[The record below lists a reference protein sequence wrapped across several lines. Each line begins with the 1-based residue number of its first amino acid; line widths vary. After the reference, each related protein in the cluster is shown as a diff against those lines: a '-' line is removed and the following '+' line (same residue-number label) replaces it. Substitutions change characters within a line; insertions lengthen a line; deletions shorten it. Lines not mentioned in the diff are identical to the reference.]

1 MENAVLKAGETQV
14 HLQETKQQLDTV
26 MYILIAWAV
35 LITIAIAIMAAVVGV
50 RVIMLRKRARRLGPR
65 SLAPKS
71 QCSVSFDDTC
81 SVIDFDRIEKKK
93 KAAAA
98 AAEKKKVNEK
108 AKATPTHGGSSE
120 WQPRQRSSA
129 KTTTTTPSQP
139 APGSI
144 TIPDPGSSTY

>member
-1 MENAVLKAGETQV
+1 
-14 HLQETKQQLDTV
+14 

-71 QCSVSFDDTC
+71 DCSVNFDDKC

-98 AAEKKKVNEK
+98 AAEKKLNEK
-108 AKATPTHGGSSE
+108 PKASTTHGSSE
-120 WQPRQRSSA
+120 WQPRQRTARTAATSA
-129 KTTTTTPSQP
+129 AAAPSQP
-139 APGSI
+139 PASGI

>member
-1 MENAVLKAGETQV
+1 MDNAALKAGETQL
-14 HLQETKQQLDTV
+14 HLEQTKKQLDNV

-71 QCSVSFDDTC
+71 DCSVSFDDRC

-98 AAEKKKVNEK
+98 AAEKKMNEK
-108 AKATPTHGGSSE
+108 GAKMTTHGSSE
-120 WQPRQRSSA
+120 WQPRQR
-129 KTTTTTPSQP
+129 TVRTTPSQP
-139 APGSI
+139 ASGI